1 MNGASPKIMLN
12 LPFVAVTVMMIQ
24 GVVSSLDRLVAGI
37 LSLGRFLALPI
48 VVLLFLQ
55 WPLRDLVR
63 AYSREANDLGQ
74 WLFALYVAIAITA
87 ATRANTHLATDVI
100 ARGYSER
107 TRDILARAG
116 ALIGMLPWA
125 LFVLIAGKSIV
136 IASVL
141 GREAFPDTANPG
153 YFIVKIALW
162 LLAGLMFVQALID
175 VFASRGRSS
184 T

>member
-1 MNGASPKIMLN
+1 MLN

-24 GVVSSLDRLVAGI
+24 GVVSSLDRLVAAI

-55 WPLRDLVR
+55 WPLRDFVR

-74 WLFALYVAIAITA
+74 WLFALYVALAITA
-87 ATRANTHLATDVI
+87 ATRAHTHLATDVI
-100 ARGYSER
+100 AHGYSER

-125 LFVLIAGKSIV
+125 LFVLITGKNIV
-136 IASVL
+136 ISSVL

-162 LLAGLMFVQALID
+162 LLAGLMFVQALLD
-175 VFASRGRSS
+175 VFTSRGRS
-184 T
+184 TR